1 MDISQREDY
10 TGKFNDKRL
19 DRRAM
24 QLSSMLY
31 FGRSSSIH
39 EMAVN
44 EAEQKAAYRFL
55 SNGRVEEQTL
65 IKTVVE
71 RSSYLCADKELLVIQ
86 DTTEIN
92 LANHHR
98 RLKPK
103 TGIGLTGNNKDLG
116 FFLHG
121 SIVLDAATETILGF
135 SDIQLWH
142 REEDKL
148 DKHERKY
155 ARLPIEQK
163 ESYKWIKACDAS
175 KVHLSAA
182 SGITFIE
189 DREGDIYEQFAR
201 VPDSRTHLIVRCC
214 RDRKLAGEGSLY
226 EALAACEVSGT
237 YQVELVKDIR
247 KGIESRIAEVEVKFC
262 KVAIC
267 KPAKVKSAG
276 KTTAIELYAIE
287 VRETGTTD
295 TNPILWRILTTH
307 CVESYEQALVIIGR
321 YRLRWYIEQLFRL
334 LKKKGFRIEDS
345 ELETG
350 WAARKL
356 LVMLLNTALRVMQLY
371 LSYDNAQSQAIGQM
385 FDQQEIACLQSLNN
399 TLQGDT
405 ASTGNQNNPGTIAW
419 ATWVIARLGGWKG
432 YDRKRPPGPLIL
444 KRGLDKFNDIYTGW
458 KIAIKQT

>member
-1 MDISQREDY
+1 MEISQREDY

-55 SNGRVEEQTL
+55 SNPKVEEQTL
-65 IKTVVE
+65 INTVVE
-71 RSSYLCADKELLVIQ
+71 RSSYLCAGKELLVIQ

-142 REEDKL
+142 RDEDKQ

-155 ARLPIEQK
+155 AGLPIEQK

-175 KVHLSAA
+175 KAHLSAA

-201 VPDSRTHLIVRCC
+201 VPDSRTNLIVRCC
-214 RDRKLAGEGSLY
+214 RDRKLAGKGSLY
-226 EALAACEVSGT
+226 EALAACELSGT
-237 YQVELVKDIR
+237 YQIELVKDIR
-247 KGIESRIAEVEVKFC
+247 KGIESRTAQVEVRHC

-267 KPAKVKSAG
+267 KPARVKSARS
-276 KTTAIELYAIE
+276 TPAIGLYAIE

-295 TNPILWRILTTH
+295 THPILWRILTTH
-307 CVESYEQALVIIGR
+307 CVESYEQALAIVGR

-334 LKKKGFRIEDS
+334 LKKKGFQIENS

-371 LSYDNAQSQAIGQM
+371 LSYNNGQSQAIGQV

-399 TLQGDT
+399 TLQRENGHPE
-405 ASTGNQNNPGTIAW
+405 NQNNPGTLAW

-432 YDRKRPPGPLIL
+432 YDRKRPPGPVIL
-444 KRGLDKFNDIYTGW
+444 KRGLDKFNDIYIGW